1 MNACNNDTK
10 TTWDSIGIWP
20 TKQTKNTFYLGRFEL
35 TCAFLMHT
43 PGSVLQIPS
52 HKCLANQMRYPIV
65 LPMNLVKRNA
75 SVESFEVARQ
85 QQRTSSNE
93 KHSTYSV
100 YKRLANLALAIFT
113 AAICINLWL
122 LSTDKA
128 ANWHAQQASQLGRT
142 MVSIGAN
149 VIAPALAKK
158 DTDSLQRHIKHL
170 IDDVHVYSA
179 TVHDTKGRVIT
190 TSRDVQTFLPD
201 VVGDAFRP
209 LIFVEEIRVD
219 GDVIGYLRLI
229 LIEQEVMRFHD
240 DYQLQLFEQLIVLMM
255 LAGAGGLLVARA
267 FYKFRYRHYRN
278 VAKIEADEAA
288 NAEQTPQQ
296 SLKL

>member
-1 MNACNNDTK
+1 M
-10 TTWDSIGIWP
+10 
-20 TKQTKNTFYLGRFEL
+20 
-35 TCAFLMHT
+35 
-43 PGSVLQIPS
+43 V
-52 HKCLANQMRYPIV
+52 RYPIV

-85 QQRTSSNE
+85 QHTSGEN
-93 KHSTYSV
+93 KHSTYAV

-142 MVSIGAN
+142 LVTIGAK
-149 VIAPALAKK
+149 VLSPALA
-158 DTDSLQRHIKHL
+158 DNHQEELQRQIQLL
-170 IDDVHVYSA
+170 IEDTHVYSA
-179 TVHDTKGRVIT
+179 TVHDTKGRVIM
-190 TSRDVQTFLPD
+190 TSREVQTILPD
-201 VVGDAFRP
+201 VLGDEFRP
-209 LIFVEEIRVD
+209 LIFVEEIRSD
-219 GDVIGYLRLI
+219 GDIIGYLRLI

-240 DYQLQLFEQLIVLMM
+240 DYQLQLFEQLVVLML
-255 LAGAGGLLVARA
+255 LAGAGGLLIARA

-278 VAKIEADEAA
+278 VAKVAPDDINIAA
-288 NAEQTPQQ
+288 QTPQQ